1 MKLVLANRLLDRP
14 GGEQKQLLKLAR
26 HLVSRGHEVTIVTS
40 YLDRD
45 ACYSSE
51 WSGLDVRAVHHGRRR
66 DILPGTSFVSKLQA
80 RVRAESLQASDAK
93 AWSHL
98 LPEEVDIINWHGAN
112 PQTGYLSSRR
122 STASSA
128 RWVWMCNDLPG
139 PVYELAAQSRVRGSW
154 VRAETYA
161 RWLTAS
167 PRAVEAVLRAQLP
180 PGPLTVLDETNRWWW
195 RHVFRRDAIVVPWGL
210 DFDGLERAVRRR
222 SPDEPLRLLAAGIM
236 SPFRRFEDTIA
247 AVRIARARGIDAR
260 LTIVGAPADAEYVAR
275 LRREAADLG
284 DFVRIEGFLPSAEY
298 ETLRASSHLLVLTTR
313 GQTWGQVT
321 TECAAAGIPSIV
333 NETATTL
340 ELFQDGRSC
349 YVARFGDPTSIADRI
364 VTAASD
370 EDTRIRIAR
379 AAQSVARMLS
389 WPRYC
394 ETMEEVFVRTLA
406 GVYD

>member
-1 MKLVLANRLLDRP
+1 
-14 GGEQKQLLKLAR
+14 
-26 HLVSRGHEVTIVTS
+26 
-40 YLDRD
+40 
-45 ACYSSE
+45 
-51 WSGLDVRAVHHGRRR
+51 
-66 DILPGTSFVSKLQA
+66 
-80 RVRAESLQASDAK
+80 
-93 AWSHL
+93 
-98 LPEEVDIINWHGAN
+98 
-112 PQTGYLSSRR
+112 
-122 STASSA
+122 
-128 RWVWMCNDLPG
+128 MCNDLPG

-167 PRAVEAVLRAQLP
+167 PRAIEAVLRAQLP

-222 SPDEPLRLLAAGIM
+222 SPDEPLRLLAAGIT

-247 AVRIARARGIDAR
+247 AVRIARARGIDVR
-260 LTIVGAPADAEYVAR
+260 LTIVGAPADPEYVAR

-284 DFVRIEGFLPSAEY
+284 DFVRIEGFLPSPEY

-349 YVARFGDPTSIADRI
+349 YVARFGDPESIADRI
-364 VTAASD
+364 VNAASD
-370 EDTRIRIAR
+370 EESRVRIAH